1 MDAVSQ
7 PPLHKHVLNMLKH
20 TVRR

>member
-20 TVRR
+20 TIRR